1 MSRLTKRACA
11 SSVLALS
18 TVWGAAA
25 AAQTAPT
32 STPPAAQVQ
41 ASASSADTVEEVVV
55 TGSRVARAGFTAPT
69 PVTVLGGEQLTASSP
84 TTLGESL
91 KQIPALNNSVGP
103 RGAQTSSG
111 QGGAYLDLRGL
122 GPSRTLTLLDG
133 RRFVP
138 GDGSGLVDT
147 NLFPQALVDRVEVV
161 TGGASAAYGSDAV
174 GGVVNFILNKKFEGF
189 KGEVQGGVSNYNDD
203 YEQKY
208 NFAYGKGFAEGR
220 GHVIGS
226 LEYFKSNG
234 VDQRLDRPV
243 AQKSCQV
250 ITLPAGSTTLRDFA
264 CGVRVSNANF
274 GGLITN
280 TALAG
285 TTFTA
290 DGSPI
295 PFNYG
300 TLRTGSTMVG
310 GDGVIPQ
317 FAPLTSAINKRIA
330 FLRGSWD
337 LTPKTNVYLEGSYG
351 VVALGYQVGSY
362 HNQLGNTALTIR
374 RDNAFLPTS
383 LRDRM
388 TTLNLQTFSLGRY
401 DNDIPQSK
409 VTTDNTTYRLVGGIS
424 GEIADWKWDGYFER
438 GDNKRKLQIGNDLLQ
453 ARYVEAAD
461 AVVSPST
468 GAIVCRSSLTSPGN
482 GCVPINVFGYHPP
495 SEGAFRYITA
505 TNAAIQKS
513 YEHLVAFNLSGEPI
527 STWAGPVSLALG
539 AEYREQG
546 FDQKVDG
553 LSETFNPVTNS
564 PGPFRVGNPKAQ
576 SGSYN
581 IKEGY
586 IETVVPL
593 AKDVAWAKELELN
606 AAARYTDYSTSGGVT
621 TWKVGLSYAPIEGV
635 RFRATR
641 SRDIRAP
648 NLYELYQKGQSNYI
662 VSIFDRVRGVTATNV
677 KQLQLGNPNLVPEEA
692 ETTTF
697 GVVYQPT
704 FAPGLGLSVD
714 YYNIDIQNAI
724 ATPTPQQLIDD
735 CAAGSQARC
744 AFLYR
749 DAAGGLIGV
758 DLVNLNLSAFKTRG
772 VDIEASYGF
781 DLSSLKDSLPGR
793 LSTRV
798 IGSYVDTFTSI
809 VPGTTVVNR
818 AGEANNPQWRWNAQA
833 TYDADPW
840 SLFVQARYTGEVSYD
855 LSTAATDLRQLKI
868 KPETLID
875 TRIAYKLP
883 TASGAWTAYFAVN
896 NVFNNL
902 PPEFAPTAGSY
913 DPIGRF
919 YRTGVKFV
927 Y

>member
-1 MSRLTKRACA
+1 MSRLTQRACA

-25 AAQTAPT
+25 AAQTVPVQA
-32 STPPAAQVQ
+32 PPAAQVQ
-41 ASASSADTVEEVVV
+41 AEASAVTAVEEVVV

-69 PVTVLGGEQLTASSP
+69 PVTVLGGDQLAASSP

-147 NLFPQALVDRVEVV
+147 NLFPQALVERVEVV

-174 GGVVNFILNKKFEGF
+174 GGVVNFILNKTFEGF

-208 NFAYGKGFAEGR
+208 NFAYGKSFAEGR
-220 GHVIGS
+220 GHLIGS
-226 LEYFKSNG
+226 VEYFKSNG

-243 AQKSCQV
+243 AQQSCQV
-250 ITLPAGSTTLRDFA
+250 ISLPAGSPTLRDFA

-317 FAPLTSAINKRIA
+317 FAPLTSAIDKRIA

-337 LTPKTNVYLEGSYG
+337 LTPKTNVYLEASYG
-351 VVALGYQVGSY
+351 VVGLGYQVGSY
-362 HNQLGNTALTIR
+362 HNQLGTTALAIR

-424 GEIADWKWDGYFER
+424 GEIANWKWDGYFER

-461 AVVSPST
+461 AVVSPTT
-468 GAIVCRSSLTSPGN
+468 GAIVCRSSLTTPGN

-495 SEGAFRYITA
+495 SDGAFRYITA

-513 YEHLVAFNLSGEPI
+513 YEHLVAFNLSGEPF
-527 STWAGPVSLALG
+527 STWAGPVSLATG
-539 AEYREQG
+539 VEYREQG
-546 FDQKVDG
+546 FDQKVDA

-586 IETVVPL
+586 VETVVPL
-593 AKDVAWAKELELN
+593 AKDMAWAQELELN

-621 TWKVGLSYAPIEGV
+621 TWKVGLSYTPVRGV

-641 SRDIRAP
+641 SKDIRAP

-662 VSIFDRVRGVTATNV
+662 VSIFDRVNSVTATNV
-677 KQLQLGNPNLVPEEA
+677 KQLQLGNPDLVPEEA

-697 GVVYQPT
+697 GVVYQPS
-704 FAPGLGLSVD
+704 FAPGLGLSID

-724 ATPTPQQLIDD
+724 STPTPQQLIND
-735 CAAGSQARC
+735 CAAGAQDRC
-744 AFLYR
+744 AFLHR
-749 DAAGGLIGV
+749 DAGGGLIGV

-781 DLSSLKDSLPGR
+781 DLSSIKESLPGR
-793 LSTRV
+793 INARV

-809 VPGTTVVNR
+809 VPGTPVVNR

-840 SLFVQARYTGEVSYD
+840 SLFLQARYTGEVSYD
-855 LSTAATDLRQLKI
+855 LSTVDTDLRQLKI

-883 TASGAWTAYFAVN
+883 TDSGAWTSYFSVT

-902 PPEFAPTAGSY
+902 PPAFAPTAGSY

-919 YRTGVKFV
+919 YRVGLKFS